1 MCFTRNVPVW
11 ALPEEIRIMAHAISG
26 RRFDHDFIQWFLP
39 EYSRGRGRRN
49 LALLV
54 LASAEF
60 LIDTFADV
68 WAHQGQT
75 EKIPKGRRKYQ
86 VLFQSTC
93 IVK

>member
-1 MCFTRNVPVW
+1 
-11 ALPEEIRIMAHAISG
+11 MAHAISG

-75 EKIPKGRRKYQ
+75 GREDSKRKAEVPGIISEHI
-86 VLFQSTC
+86 VLLNENMYNTLTDTF
-93 IVK
+93 